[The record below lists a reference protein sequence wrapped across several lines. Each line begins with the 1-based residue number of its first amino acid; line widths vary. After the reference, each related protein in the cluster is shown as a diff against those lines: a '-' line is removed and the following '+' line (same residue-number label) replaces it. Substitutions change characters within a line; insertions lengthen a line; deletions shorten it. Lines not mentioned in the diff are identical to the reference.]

1 MRNEGFNI
9 EYDIVNT
16 INGKKFI
23 DLPHNL
29 YHMVKEI
36 FGKLDDSKMIFAYR
50 VDGFKKSQKS
60 NKKARNGYKTC
71 IIGIWGQITKVVQ
84 IPPKSWGAD
93 N

>member
-29 YHMVKEI
+29 YHMVKNS
-36 FGKLDDSKMIFAYR
+36 LVSLMI
-50 VDGFKKSQKS
+50 
-60 NKKARNGYKTC
+60 AR
-71 IIGIWGQITKVVQ
+71 
-84 IPPKSWGAD
+84 
-93 N
+93 

>member
-36 FGKLDDSKMIFAYR
+36 FGKLDDSKIIFAYR
-50 VDGFKKSQKS
+50 VDGF
-60 NKKARNGYKTC
+60 NKADIAIVVDNVTKYVSVKTARAE
-71 IIGIWGQITKVVQ
+71 VVHQ
-84 IPPKSWGAD
+84 EFLLQWSFL
-93 N
+93 

>member
-23 DLPHNL
+23 DLPHNP

-50 VDGFKKSQKS
+50 VDGF
-60 NKKARNGYKTC
+60 NKADIAIVVDNVTNYVSVKTARAE
-71 IIGIWGQITKVVQ
+71 VVHQ
-84 IPPKSWGAD
+84 EFLLQWSFL
-93 N
+93 

>member
-36 FGKLDDSKMIFAYR
+36 FGKLDDSKMILHIELMVSKRA
-50 VDGFKKSQKS
+50 KKVI
-60 NKKARNGYKTC
+60 KKHVMD
-71 IIGIWGQITKVVQ
+71 TKRALLVF
-84 IPPKSWGAD
+84 GLFGLF
-93 N
+93 